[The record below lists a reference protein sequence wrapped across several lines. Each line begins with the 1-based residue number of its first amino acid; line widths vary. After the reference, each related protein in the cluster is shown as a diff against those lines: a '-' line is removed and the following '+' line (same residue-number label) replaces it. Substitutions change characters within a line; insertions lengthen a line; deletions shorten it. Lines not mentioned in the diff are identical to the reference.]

1 MSISGIGSAAAYTA
15 PVNRQ
20 PPPPQAARTLGLSP
34 AGGDADGDNDGSRGG
49 TVDVRA

>member
-1 MSISGIGSAAAYTA
+1 MSISGIGSAAAYAA

-20 PPPPQAARTLGLSP
+20 APTPPASRTSGLTP
-34 AGGDADGDNDGSRGG
+34 AGSDADGDNDGSRGG

>member
-1 MSISGIGSAAAYTA
+1 MSISGVGSAAAYVA

-20 PPPPQAARTLGLSP
+20 AAAPPAAKAPGLAP
-34 AGGDADGDNDGSRGG
+34 VGGDADGDNDGSKGG